1 MIVALKLTT
10 KLLEVTVEPEPVV
23 EILLVVVIS
32 PEAFIPPDVT
42 IELGEV
48 STIDKLEDLKVL
60 LL

>member
-1 MIVALKLTT
+1 MVALKLTT
-10 KLLEVTVEPEPVV
+10 KLLVVTVEPEPVV
-23 EILLVVVIS
+23 EILLVVVMR
-32 PEAFIPPDVT
+32 PKAFIPPDVT